1 MKTKTL
7 QSKADLTPRERK
19 GLNRAL
25 RSAGR
30 ALRRRTRMSRL
41 IHTGYEKLANN
52 PGALERVREDL
63 RTMLRLARAWV
74 RKEYRALP
82 WPSILYAVAALIY
95 FVNPA
100 DVVPDALFGLGFID
114 DVAVITAVVRTVRA
128 DLEAFL
134 AWEAERRTLPASDA
148 APLEPVPAGTRAPK
162 GG

>member
-7 QSKADLTPRERK
+7 LSKADLTPRERK
-19 GLNRAL
+19 GLSRAL

-52 PGALERVREDL
+52 PGALARIREDL
-63 RTMLRLARAWV
+63 RTLLRLARAWV
-74 RKEYRALP
+74 RKEYRAIP
-82 WPSILYAVAALIY
+82 WTSILYAVAALIY

-100 DVVPDALFGLGFID
+100 DVLPDALFGLGYVD
-114 DVAVITAVVRTVRA
+114 DVAVVTAVVRAVRA

-134 AWEAERRTLPASDA
+134 AWETESRPLPAAEIPSLKPIA
-148 APLEPVPAGTRAPK
+148 ADIPAREWF
-162 GG
+162 